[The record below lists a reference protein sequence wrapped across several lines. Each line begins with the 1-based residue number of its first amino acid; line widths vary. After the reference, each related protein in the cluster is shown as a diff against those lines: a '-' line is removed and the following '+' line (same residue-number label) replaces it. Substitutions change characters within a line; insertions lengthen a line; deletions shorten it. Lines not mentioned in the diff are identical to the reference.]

1 MRILAAEDGLDLD
14 DFLLE
19 VERRVSADSVV
30 VIDQREYEVDFR
42 FAGRRIRLRYS
53 PDMKDV
59 FVVEAEDALT
69 PIRLLNKQENS
80 MVKREKTYLC
90 GGGK

>member
-1 MRILAAEDGLDLD
+1 MRT
-14 DFLLE
+14 F
-19 VERRVSADSVV
+19 
-30 VIDQREYEVDFR
+30 

>member
-1 MRILAAEDGLDLD
+1 
-14 DFLLE
+14 
-19 VERRVSADSVV
+19 
-30 VIDQREYEVDFR
+30 
-42 FAGRRIRLRYS
+42 
-53 PDMKDV
+53 MKDV

-90 GGGK
+90 GGDK